1 MKRHPALLALTA
13 LVAACNTSS
22 PLPISAGKKTL
33 ADSADQ
39 VVFGSHTLITDRGLL
54 RASIDS
60 DTAFFFDD
68 NTRVDMIVVRG
79 IFFSSTGAKDA
90 VMTSMFGTYNNRLG
104 MLEARGEVEVSSV
117 DGRTLK
123 TPFLRFDQRTNQ
135 ISSDS
140 AFTMKEPGHDL
151 VGIGFRSDADL
162 QNIIV
167 NKLISSKAGTVAL
180 PDQ

>member
-1 MKRHPALLALTA
+1 MKRLPALLALSA
-13 LVAACNTSS
+13 LIGACNKSN
-22 PLPISAGKKTL
+22 PLPIASGKKTM

-39 VVFGSHTLITDRGLL
+39 VIFGLHTLITDRGLL

-68 NTRVDMIVVRG
+68 NTRADMIVVRG
-79 IFFSSTGAKDA
+79 VFFGSTGAKDA
-90 VMTSMFGTYNNRLG
+90 VLTSMFGNYNNRLG
-104 MLEARGEVEVSSV
+104 TLEAHGEVEVASV

-140 AFTMKEPGHDL
+140 AFTLKEPGRDL
-151 VGIGFRSDADL
+151 VGVGFRSDADL

-167 NKLISSKAGTVAL
+167 KKLISSKAGTVAL